1 MKSELINDTINMYFD
16 KIPNFNSDV
25 KLPII
30 TTYINDTPLITLID
44 SGSVK
49 SIITSNAVIK
59 SELGCFVDKNTISTN
74 YGIGTIEST
83 GKIWYTNLKINN
95 NLLLPTTFDVITEI
109 FSDIDIILGN
119 DFIDSYCDL
128 INFKKKYVSIMDN
141 IIYY

>member
-16 KIPNFNSDV
+16 NIPNFNNNV

-30 TTYINDTPLITLID
+30 TTYINDVPLITLID

-74 YGIGTIEST
+74 YGIGTIQSI
-83 GKIWYTNLKINN
+83 GKIWYTSLKINN
-95 NLLLPTTFDVITEI
+95 NLSLPTTFDVITKI

>member
-128 INFKKKYVSIMDN
+128 INFKKKLW
-141 IIYY
+141 II